1 MRRTRVMATLER
13 TKGDVVVRRH
23 HPDYQIVLF
32 MGLLMLLGLIVMY
45 AIGPQ
50 RANLLNGG
58 TPDGPYSSTYFFMK
72 QGLSL
77 IIALVGFTAMAM
89 IPLDILRR
97 HAKHLLYIAFGA
109 CLLLFVAGN
118 IFHAHAIAQCTLGA
132 CRWFYLGPLG
142 SFQPAE
148 LLKFAIMIF
157 LSGFLARR
165 IQQGLIND
173 LNKTLIPV
181 AALYLL
187 AMMFVVV
194 LERDMGTG
202 ITLTCIV
209 ASIFVIG
216 GVSRRITLWAVG
228 GLLVLGLLLIVIAPH
243 RMSRITTF
251 IAGDGTSGQITN
263 ENYQVAN
270 AKIALGSGG
279 VFGRGIGNS
288 VQASGYLP
296 EAINDSVFAIIGEI
310 FGFIGVVIVI
320 GLFTLLLM
328 RLLRIGNHMPN
339 VWMQLMVGGVFGWL
353 ASHVIINIAAM
364 IGVFP
369 LTGITLP
376 MLSFGGTSMIFIALS
391 LGIAF
396 QLSRYTTHGDSNNNE
411 RLAYESLG
419 SRRGVRRTRYASR
432 RSTQTAR
439 NSTN

>member
-1 MRRTRVMATLER
+1 MRRTRIT
-13 TKGDVVVRRH
+13 TKLDQTASTVVRRH
-23 HPDYQIVLF
+23 NPDYQIVLF

-50 RANLLNGG
+50 LANLLNGG

-72 QGLSL
+72 QGFSL
-77 IIALVGFTAMAM
+77 VVALIGFSVMAVV
-89 IPLDILRR
+89 PLDLLRR
-97 HAKHLLYIAFGA
+97 HALHILYVALGA
-109 CLLLFVAGN
+109 CALLFIAGN
-118 IFHAHAIAQCTLGA
+118 VLHASAVAQCTLGA
-132 CRWFYLGPLG
+132 CRWFTLGPLG

-148 LLKFAIMIF
+148 LLKFAILVF

-165 IQQGLIND
+165 AQQGLTND
-173 LNKTLIPV
+173 VNKTLIP
-181 AALYLL
+181 AGALYLL
-187 AMMFVVV
+187 AMLIIVV

-202 ITLTCIV
+202 ITMTCIV
-209 ASIFVIG
+209 ASIFAVG
-216 GVSRRITLWAVG
+216 GVSRKVAAFAVG
-228 GLLVLGLLLIVIAPH
+228 ALFVLGLLLIVIAPH

-251 IAGDGTSGQITN
+251 FAGDNASGQITDS
-263 ENYQVAN
+263 NYQVAN

-279 VFGRGIGNS
+279 FFGRGIGNS

-296 EAINDSVFAIIGEI
+296 EATNDSVFAIIGEI
-310 FGFIGVVIVI
+310 FGFIGVIIVI

-339 VWMQLMVGGVFGWL
+339 IWMKLIIGGVFGWL
-353 ASHVIINIAAM
+353 GSHVIINIAAM

-376 MLSFGGTSMIFIALS
+376 MLSFGGTSMIFIAMS

-396 QLSRYTTHGDSNNNE
+396 QLSRYTVHSNDNE

-419 SRRGVRRTRYASR
+419 SRRGIGRSRYTGRRGP
-432 RSTQTAR
+432 QTAR
-439 NSTN
+439 